1 MKRDSAIVAAIV
13 LIYTTLVK
21 GLEYKGIVNLEGI
34 NDIIALVLVAVI
46 ALLLLVWNDPE
57 VNDE

>member
-13 LIYTTLVK
+13 LIYTSLVK
-21 GLEYKGIVNLEGI
+21 WLEFKGVINLDGI

-46 ALLLLVWNDPE
+46 ALLLLVWHDPE

>member
-13 LIYTTLVK
+13 LIYTGLVK
-21 GLEYKGIVNLEGI
+21 WLEFKGVINLDGI
-34 NDIIALVLVAVI
+34 NDIITLVLVAVI
-46 ALLLLVWNDPE
+46 ALLLLVWHDPE

>member
-13 LIYTTLVK
+13 LIYTSLVK
-21 GLEYKGIVNLEGI
+21 GLEWHGVINLSGI
-34 NDIIALVLVAVI
+34 NDIISLVLLAVVALI
-46 ALLLLVWNDPE
+46 LLIWNDPE